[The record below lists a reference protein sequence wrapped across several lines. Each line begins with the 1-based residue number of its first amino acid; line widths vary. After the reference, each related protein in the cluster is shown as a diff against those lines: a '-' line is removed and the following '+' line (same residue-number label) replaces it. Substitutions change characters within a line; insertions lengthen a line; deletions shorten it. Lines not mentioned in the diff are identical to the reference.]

1 MDVSMLNQEVA
12 GSLEQASWIRRMF
25 EEGNRLRAQFGDEN
39 VFDFS
44 LGNPH
49 LEPPREFVEALRRL
63 AENPPH
69 GIHRYMPN
77 PGFPEVR
84 TKIAEWYGRRE
95 GVAIPSEHVV
105 MTCGAAG
112 AINVALR
119 SMLEAGDE
127 VVLFVPI
134 FAEYRFYVMHNRG
147 QVRLVE
153 TDDEFLLDLDRTAE
167 AINERTRAVLFNSP
181 NNPTGRVYPE
191 LMLRGLCALL
201 EEKSNKFGR
210 PIVLMTDEPYRRLV
224 YDGITVPPV
233 LPHYKA
239 TIAASSFSKELGL
252 AGERIGYLIV
262 HPEFPDAD
270 ELLRGLIFC
279 LRTMGFVNA
288 PAIIQLAVADVLDA
302 SVDIDAYRQNRDLLH
317 DALVGMGLQMQKPE
331 GAFYLFPKSPTP
343 DDLDFV
349 RRLQSER
356 ILSVPGAGF
365 ARPGHI
371 RLSYAVDTDVIHRS
385 LPQFEKI
392 LRATGIE

>member
-1 MDVSMLNQEVA
+1 MTLLNQEVA
-12 GSLEQASWIRRMF
+12 GSLEQASWIRKMF
-25 EEGNRLRAQFGDEN
+25 EEGNRLRAEFGDEN

-49 LEPPREFVEALRRL
+49 LEPPREFVEALKRF
-63 AENPPH
+63 AENPPR
-69 GIHRYMPN
+69 GVHRYMPN

-84 TKIAEWYGRRE
+84 SKVAAWYGKRE
-95 GVAIPSEHVV
+95 GVPIPMEHVV

-119 SMLEAGDE
+119 SLLEAGDE

-147 QVRLVE
+147 TVRLVE
-153 TDDEFLLDLDRTAE
+153 TDEEFLPDLDRTAE
-167 AINERTRAVLFNSP
+167 AINERTRVVLFNSP

-191 LMLRGLCALL
+191 AVVRGLCALL
-201 EEKSNKFGR
+201 DEKSRRFGR

-224 YDGITVPPV
+224 YDGLTVPAV
-233 LPHYKA
+233 LPHYNA
-239 TIAASSFSKELGL
+239 TIAVSSFSKELGL

-262 HPEFPDAD
+262 HPQFPEAED
-270 ELLRGLIFC
+270 LLRGLIFC

-302 SVDIDAYRQNRDLLH
+302 SVDIEAYRTNRDLLH
-317 DALVGMGLQMQKPE
+317 DALVAMGLRMQKPE
-331 GAFYLFPKSPTP
+331 GAFYLFPKSPFA
-343 DDLDFV
+343 DDLEFV
-349 RRLQSER
+349 RRLQSQR

-365 ARPGHI
+365 ARPGYI
-371 RLSYAVDTDVIHRS
+371 RLSYAVDPDVIERS
-385 LPQFEKI
+385 LPQFDRV
-392 LRATGIE
+392 LRSGGGS